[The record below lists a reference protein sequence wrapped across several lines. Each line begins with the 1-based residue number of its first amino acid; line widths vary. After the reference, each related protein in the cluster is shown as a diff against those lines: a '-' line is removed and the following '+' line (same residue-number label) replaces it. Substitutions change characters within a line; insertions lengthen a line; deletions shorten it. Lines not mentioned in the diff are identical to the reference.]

1 MSQKKDSSG
10 ITVLRRIWL
19 MLLAVGP
26 GIFCIGYTIGT
37 GSVTSMSK
45 AGSQYGMQ
53 LLWVLLLSCLFS
65 WVLMEAYGRYAV
77 VTDETTMHS
86 FKTRLKFGRFLAVL
100 TIVGVVVGQWNS
112 LSGILGLS
120 ASALYEIA
128 RLFMPGLA
136 ADSYWAVLGIA
147 VVLILT
153 MYAFM
158 LVGRYSFFEKVLVVF
173 VMLMGIS
180 FLISMFI
187 VMPSPGEIAAGLVPS
202 IPSDSGG
209 RMMVAAFVGT
219 TMAAPT
225 FVVRPLLMQGKGWN
239 ASNTKNQSRDAAIAA
254 VLMFVISGSI
264 MVCATGALFHEGKT
278 ITKVLDM
285 VNTMEP
291 IAGRY
296 AVAIFMVGALSA
308 GLSSIFPIMMVCPLL
323 IADYRAGQLD
333 TNSKQ
338 FRILCGVACLVGLSV
353 PVLGV
358 NPIAA
363 QIATQV
369 ANVFVL
375 PLVIGGIIYLV
386 NQKQTMGRYRAGVLL
401 NLGLTAAFV
410 FSCVISYTG
419 VLVLLET
426 LS

>member
-1 MSQKKDSSG
+1 MSQENDSSD

-37 GSVTSMSK
+37 GSVTSMAK

-53 LLWVLLLSCLFS
+53 LLWVLLLSCFFS

-77 VTDETTMHS
+77 VTGQTAMHS
-86 FKTRLKFGRFLAVL
+86 FRTRLKFGPVLAIL
-100 TIVGVVVGQWNS
+100 AIVGVVVGQWNS

-120 ASALYEIA
+120 SSALYEIA

-136 ADSYWAVLGIA
+136 ANSYWAVLGIA

-173 VMLMGIS
+173 VTIMGVS
-180 FLISMFI
+180 FLVSMFI

-202 IPSDSGG
+202 IPNGSGG

-219 TMAAPT
+219 TMAAPM
-225 FVVRPLLMQGKGWN
+225 FVVRPLLIKGKGWD
-239 ASNTKNQSRDAAIAA
+239 ASNTKNQSRDAVIAA
-254 VLMFVISGSI
+254 VLMFVISGAI
-264 MVCATGALFHEGKT
+264 MVCATGALFHDGKT

-285 VNTMEP
+285 VTTLEP

-353 PVLGV
+353 PALGA

-375 PLVIGGIIYLV
+375 PLVVGSIIYLL
-386 NQKQTMGRYRAGVLL
+386 NQKQTMGPHRAGVLL
-401 NLGLTAAFV
+401 NLGLLAAFV
-410 FSCVISYTG
+410 FSCIISYTA
-419 VLVLLET
+419 VTALSET
-426 LS
+426 LF